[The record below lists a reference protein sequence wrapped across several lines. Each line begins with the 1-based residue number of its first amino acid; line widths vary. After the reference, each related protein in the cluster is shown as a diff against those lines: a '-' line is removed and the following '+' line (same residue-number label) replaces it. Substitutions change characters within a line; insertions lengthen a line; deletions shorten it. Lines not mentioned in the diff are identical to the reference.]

1 MTATVNT
8 ARAETPPPGRTPSAG
23 PSVTRRRVVGLI
35 REFALIP
42 PLVLV
47 IIIGAIIE
55 PVFATRDNFS
65 NILQQSAELAIVV
78 LAESLIL
85 IAGKFDLSFESTFGF
100 AVMVGAWLVVPKGY
114 TNGSG
119 LLHSPALGIFIT
131 LGAGVVVG
139 LVNAF
144 LIVKLNLNAF
154 IITLGMLIL
163 LRGVTVGMVNGQTV
177 TGLPKS
183 FTYLGSARWLGLSA
197 EVWIAAALYV
207 AVGLWVRYHRA
218 GRAIYAI
225 GGNAEAARTAGI
237 RVNRIMISLFVFG
250 SLLAAFAGLM
260 AVGRFGG
267 VATTQG
273 QNMIFTVMAAAV
285 IGGISLKG
293 GKGSIIGALSGVL
306 LLGVVSNLLVLRQ
319 VSQYWIDASYGAI
332 ILLALA
338 IAKLA
343 GADQD

>member
-1 MTATVNT
+1 MTPTISSTTTEAS
-8 ARAETPPPGRTPSAG
+8 PPGRAPATGGSAN
-23 PSVTRRRVVGLI
+23 RRRVLGLL

-42 PLVLV
+42 PLILV
-47 IIIGAIIE
+47 IIVGAALE
-55 PVFATRDNFS
+55 PVFATTDNFS
-65 NILQQSAELAIVV
+65 NILQQSSELAIVV

-100 AVMVGAWLVVPKGY
+100 AVMVGAWLVVPGGY

-119 LLHSPALGIFIT
+119 LLHSAALGIVIT
-131 LGAGVVVG
+131 LGAGVLVG

-163 LRGVTVGMVNGQTV
+163 LRGVTVGLVNGQTV
-177 TGLPKS
+177 TGLPNS

-197 EVWIAAALYV
+197 EVWIAGALYV

-237 RVNRIMISLFVFG
+237 RVNRILVSVYVFG
-250 SLLAAFAGLM
+250 GLLAAFAGLM

-273 QNMIFTVMAAAV
+273 QNMIFTVFAAAV

-306 LLGVVSNLLVLRQ
+306 LLGVVSNLLVLQQ

-332 ILLALA
+332 ILVALA